1 MRIIKIDSSNEDSF
15 RYAILYSLH
24 YYVIPG
30 NPERI
35 AKLDLLV
42 NKYNFSYNTP
52 KELEMDNLNIS
63 LTVYDEHNKII
74 YSPNNY
80 NKAQILKINNDRYA
94 AIRPIKDNYIK
105 LKELL
110 QSLSRSELSNLRFQN
125 ILRNYIQHR

>member
-24 YYVIPG
+24 YYVIPR

-35 AKLDLLV
+35 AKLDL
-42 NKYNFSYNTP
+42 
-52 KELEMDNLNIS
+52 MDNLNIS

-80 NKAQILKINNDRYA
+80 NTLNKAQVPKINNDRYA

-110 QSLSRSELSNLRFQN
+110 QSFSRSELSNLRFQN
-125 ILRNYIQHR
+125 I

>member
-1 MRIIKIDSSNEDSF
+1 MRIIKIDSSNEGSF

-24 YYVIPG
+24 YYVIPR

-35 AKLDLLV
+35 AKLDLLA

-80 NKAQILKINNDRYA
+80 NTLNKAQVPKINNDRYA

-110 QSLSRSELSNLRFQN
+110 QSFSRSELSNLRFQN
-125 ILRNYIQHR
+125 I